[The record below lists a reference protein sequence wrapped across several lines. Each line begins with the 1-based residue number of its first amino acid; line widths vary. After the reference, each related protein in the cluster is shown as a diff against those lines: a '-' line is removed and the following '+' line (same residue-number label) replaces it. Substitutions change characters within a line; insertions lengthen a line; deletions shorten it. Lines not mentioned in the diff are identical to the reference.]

1 MGNQKNKLQL
11 EKFRVTEI
19 KNSNQ
24 IFGGGPTGGEN
35 PACSLIKTVTTSKN
49 KGNQNQIVI

>member
-24 IFGGGPTGGEN
+24 IFGGSTAGGEN
-35 PACSLIKTVTTSKN
+35 PECSLSKLTTTTKN
-49 KGNQNQIVI
+49 KDKGNQII